1 MPKTGNPE
9 QDKACQTPGKLQNVT
24 DQVKQASA
32 AYGSKQSLTD
42 EAQANSEDHEMGD
55 ENPEE
60 RSVEEEH
67 GEENNENAI

>member
-1 MPKTGNPE
+1 M
-9 QDKACQTPGKLQNVT
+9 T